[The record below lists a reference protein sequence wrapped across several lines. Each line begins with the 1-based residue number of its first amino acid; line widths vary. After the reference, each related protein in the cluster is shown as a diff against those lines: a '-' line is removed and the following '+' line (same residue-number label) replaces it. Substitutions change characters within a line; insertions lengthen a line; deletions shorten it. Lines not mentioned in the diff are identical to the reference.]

1 MKTVLMLFAIVAS
14 LSAPACLAQTQIPDG
29 TLKPYLQVK
38 TVKGEENVVRVYFS
52 PSCQHSRTYLPFF
65 KNLEATL
72 PAGKKFEFTPLV
84 NKLDGLEYALGF
96 YAVKTYYPRFLAN
109 FVEAS
114 LLGVQ
119 DHSITTRS
127 WAGLRRIGAAAR
139 LPEDLPKLVDK
150 HKDELQRMI
159 TRELMVQKS
168 LEITNTPS
176 VAVAGTYI
184 VTPEFTSGDMALF
197 SQLVNGVI
205 SMAL

>member
-1 MKTVLMLFAIVAS
+1 MKAFIIVGAIAAGLVA
-14 LSAPACLAQTQIPDG
+14 APCLAQTQIADG
-29 TLKPYLQVK
+29 ALKPYLQVK
-38 TVKGEENVVRVYFS
+38 TVKGEEDAVRVYFS
-52 PSCQHSRTYLPFF
+52 PSCQYSRSYLPFF

-72 PAGKKFEFTPLV
+72 PARKRFEFTPLV

-96 YAVKTYYPRFLAN
+96 YAVKTYYPRYLGN
-109 FVEAS
+109 FIEAS

-127 WAGLRRIGAAAR
+127 WAGLRRIGVAAR

-150 HKDELQRMI
+150 HKDELQKMVS
-159 TRELMVQKS
+159 RELVVQKS

-205 SMAL
+205 SMTP